1 MYPPNTRRRGT
12 RARAARVIADPPP
25 TTPDVPDRWSAACD
39 CELWI
44 VELGVSSEPVVKQ
57 C

>member
-1 MYPPNTRRRGT
+1 MLVCSVYRRRGT

-44 VELGVSSEPVVKQ
+44 VELGAGVKQ

>member
-44 VELGVSSEPVVKQ
+44 VELGAGR
-57 C
+57 